1 LTKSYK
7 PAFTEAEW
15 MRPPGSGMREGRGS
29 TAGSVHPKREKGLST
44 VSDVC
49 NPGCVGVDVS
59 V

>member
-1 LTKSYK
+1 
-7 PAFTEAEW
+7 
-15 MRPPGSGMREGRGS
+15 MGPPGSGMREGRGS